1 MKTLS
6 EHHRDIQLEL
16 EAAAA
21 ATAVWRIQRRQKQNS
36 RQHTHHHFS
45 LSESPSMPGFGGW
58 PLTVATPLTAA
69 PFEWNCC
76 CCCCCCCWACC
87 WACCTWNNNFV
98 HSAFNNTSLGVILRD
113 LFPNQR
119 SLYTWRYLQYII
131 PPPFLMHLST
141 KCTFSALPT
150 QTIQL
155 WHLLMDGCPVSH
167 FNKQKF
173 FVIVIKS
180 TLTWG
185 DEVMKMKR
193 VSPII
198 QCHWDWM
205 GNISFNNKFLTL
217 FHSTS

>member
-131 PPPFLMHLST
+131 PPPISDAF
-141 KCTFSALPT
+141 
-150 QTIQL
+150 
-155 WHLLMDGCPVSH
+155 V
-167 FNKQKF
+167 NKVYF
-173 FVIVIKS
+173 FCITYTNDS
-180 TLTWG
+180 TLTFIDG
-185 DEVMKMKR
+185 
-193 VSPII
+193 
-198 QCHWDWM
+198 WM
-205 GNISFNNKFLTL
+205 PCFTFQ
-217 FHSTS
+217 